1 MLHLILLRHITLY
14 VKSLIMIVLDL
25 KGNVLSTS
33 HKICVSNYT
42 KDKFLS
48 ITTFGLRWTDN
59 FNLASCFDSEQEVIE
74 YTERPHVQELI
85 GNELELYIWSDTR
98 KSIYENI

>member
-1 MLHLILLRHITLY
+1 MILLN
-14 VKSLIMIVLDL
+14 L

-48 ITTFGLRWTDN
+48 ITTSGLHWTDN
-59 FNLASCFDSEQEVIE
+59 FNLASCFDTGQEALE
-74 YTERPHVQELI
+74 YTERPYVQEFI
-85 GNELELYIWSDTR
+85 GDVLELLIWTDTR
-98 KSIYENI
+98 MSIYENN

>member
-1 MLHLILLRHITLY
+1 MRLLRHITLC
-14 VKSLIMIVLDL
+14 VKSLVMIVLDL

-48 ITTFGLRWTDN
+48 ITMSGLSWTDN
-59 FNLASCFDSEQEVIE
+59 FNLASCFDSEKEVLE
-74 YTERPHVQELI
+74 YTERPYVQELI
-85 GNELELYIWSDTR
+85 GDELELYVWSDTR

>member
-1 MLHLILLRHITLY
+1 MIL
-14 VKSLIMIVLDL
+14 LDL

-48 ITTFGLRWTDN
+48 ITMSGLHWTDN
-59 FNLASCFDSEQEVIE
+59 FNLASCFDTEQEALE
-74 YTERPHVQELI
+74 YTERPFVQDFI
-85 GNELELYIWSDTR
+85 GDVLELLIWSDTR
-98 KSIYENI
+98 KSIYENN